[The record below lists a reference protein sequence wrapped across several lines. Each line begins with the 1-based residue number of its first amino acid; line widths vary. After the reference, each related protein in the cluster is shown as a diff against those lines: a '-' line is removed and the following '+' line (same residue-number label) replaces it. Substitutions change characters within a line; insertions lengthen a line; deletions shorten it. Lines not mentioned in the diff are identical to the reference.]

1 MRAFSAEVV
10 DAGGTGRTIVR
21 EAADDT
27 ALKGVLRAEGMLVV
41 SVKELKPGVFASFR
55 PSNWLRMTSFD
66 AEIGFRQLSS
76 MLKSG
81 VGLVMA
87 LETVRDQARRR
98 RAADVWD
105 AVRLKVME
113 GSRFADALE
122 GCKGRFDSLSIHL
135 ARVGEESGELDSALL
150 KASEQIEARRS
161 LKSLVAHALSYP
173 AIAVAM
179 AILVSAYLVTAVIPK
194 IGEFLV
200 NSGAELPA
208 MTRMMLDVS
217 DWTVENG
224 LTVLAVMAALAASWF
239 ALRASA
245 AGRELE
251 DAFLL
256 RLPVVGGI
264 LRLSATALV
273 SRSADMMLASGIT
286 LVDTLEMLSRLPRN
300 SRFRRRLRDAQ
311 ERVVRG
317 ESLSDALS
325 AAVEFPPMMR
335 RMAAVGEVTGS
346 LADSFSEVA
355 RYHEEMLGVAVRRL
369 GALMEPL
376 ILCVTALIVGFVY
389 VSFFMALF
397 SLATAG

>member
-21 EAADDT
+21 EAADET

-150 KASEQIEARRS
+150 KA
-161 LKSLVAHALSYP
+161 
-173 AIAVAM
+173 
-179 AILVSAYLVTAVIPK
+179 
-194 IGEFLV
+194 
-200 NSGAELPA
+200 
-208 MTRMMLDVS
+208 
-217 DWTVENG
+217 
-224 LTVLAVMAALAASWF
+224 
-239 ALRASA
+239 
-245 AGRELE
+245 
-251 DAFLL
+251 
-256 RLPVVGGI
+256 
-264 LRLSATALV
+264 
-273 SRSADMMLASGIT
+273 
-286 LVDTLEMLSRLPRN
+286 
-300 SRFRRRLRDAQ
+300 
-311 ERVVRG
+311 
-317 ESLSDALS
+317 
-325 AAVEFPPMMR
+325 
-335 RMAAVGEVTGS
+335 
-346 LADSFSEVA
+346 
-355 RYHEEMLGVAVRRL
+355 
-369 GALMEPL
+369 
-376 ILCVTALIVGFVY
+376 
-389 VSFFMALF
+389 
-397 SLATAG
+397 